1 MHRFEGVVVSLAL
14 VINLDTLLQRLDHVG
29 RRGRALNRALD
40 VPCDSVHPQADGGA
54 YHTGRASPQ
63 CRRRRF

>member
-40 VPCDSVHPQADGGA
+40 VLNEV
-54 YHTGRASPQ
+54 
-63 CRRRRF
+63 RRVDDRPLRFCLVREAKKPHEQR